1 VNATKA
7 TQKDDA
13 DAVKTFQLGTAR
25 LPANVDEETVKDALY
40 QWASTLTTDANLPF
54 ALPQRVDRTPEGFD
68 MAFLMSDGAAP
79 GEFAPV
85 GAISASVEDAPDGD
99 ARVLMIRGLRERY
112 GSRGYAGGD
121 EFYAG
126 GDSTGGDHGVAIG
139 GVCLFVCFSVCSSKV
154 KCLRIDD
161 SCVRSFVCLFV
172 SCENLDVTFA
182 FTAAHT
188 SQSLR

>member
-1 VNATKA
+1 MTDDDDRGRQNATPIDRVMFATARATNVIVRCVTADAPTRRRRRGRVNATKA

-68 MAFLMSDGAAP
+68 MAFLMSDGASP

-99 ARVLMIRGLRERY
+99 ARVLMIRGFGNVMDLVDTPVVMNSMPGAIRR
-112 GSRGYAGGD
+112 A
-121 EFYAG
+121 
-126 GDSTGGDHGVAIG
+126 VAM
-139 GVCLFVCFSVCSSKV
+139 
-154 KCLRIDD
+154 
-161 SCVRSFVCLFV
+161 
-172 SCENLDVTFA
+172 A
-182 FTAAHT
+182 
-188 SQSLR
+188 SQ

>member
-1 VNATKA
+1 MYAATRATTVILRRTGAPPTHRRRRTRVQTTRA

-25 LPANVDEETVKDALY
+25 LPANIDEEIVKDALY

-79 GEFAPV
+79 GEFNAV

-99 ARVLMIRGLRERY
+99 ARVLMIRGFGNVMDLVDTPVVMNSMPGAIRRAVTMA
-112 GSRGYAGGD
+112 SR
-121 EFYAG
+121 
-126 GDSTGGDHGVAIG
+126 
-139 GVCLFVCFSVCSSKV
+139 
-154 KCLRIDD
+154 
-161 SCVRSFVCLFV
+161 
-172 SCENLDVTFA
+172 
-182 FTAAHT
+182 
-188 SQSLR
+188 

>member
-1 VNATKA
+1 MFAATRATNVILRCGGTAPTHRRRRTRGVQTTRA

-79 GEFAPV
+79 GEFNAV

-99 ARVLMIRGLRERY
+99 ARVLMIRGFGNVMDLVDTPVVMNSMPGAIRRAVAMA
-112 GSRGYAGGD
+112 SR
-121 EFYAG
+121 
-126 GDSTGGDHGVAIG
+126 
-139 GVCLFVCFSVCSSKV
+139 
-154 KCLRIDD
+154 
-161 SCVRSFVCLFV
+161 
-172 SCENLDVTFA
+172 
-182 FTAAHT
+182 
-188 SQSLR
+188 

>member
-1 VNATKA
+1 MHAATRATTVISQSTGAQTMHRRRRTRGARTTKA
-7 TQKDDA
+7 TQKDADA

-25 LPANVDEETVKDALY
+25 LPANIDEEIVKDALY

-99 ARVLMIRGLRERY
+99 ARVLMIRGFGNVMDLVDTPVVMNSMPGAIRRAVTMA
-112 GSRGYAGGD
+112 SR
-121 EFYAG
+121 
-126 GDSTGGDHGVAIG
+126 
-139 GVCLFVCFSVCSSKV
+139 
-154 KCLRIDD
+154 
-161 SCVRSFVCLFV
+161 
-172 SCENLDVTFA
+172 
-182 FTAAHT
+182 
-188 SQSLR
+188 

>member
-1 VNATKA
+1 MFAATRATNVILRCGGAPPTHRRRRTRGVQTTRA

-79 GEFAPV
+79 GEFNAV

-99 ARVLMIRGLRERY
+99 ARVLMIRGFGNVMDLVDTPVVMNSMPGAIRRAVAMA
-112 GSRGYAGGD
+112 SR
-121 EFYAG
+121 
-126 GDSTGGDHGVAIG
+126 
-139 GVCLFVCFSVCSSKV
+139 
-154 KCLRIDD
+154 
-161 SCVRSFVCLFV
+161 
-172 SCENLDVTFA
+172 
-182 FTAAHT
+182 
-188 SQSLR
+188 

>member
-1 VNATKA
+1 MFAATRATNVILRCGGTAPTHRRRRTRGAQTTRA
-7 TQKDDA
+7 TQKDGA

-68 MAFLMSDGAAP
+68 MAFLMSDVAAP

-99 ARVLMIRGLRERY
+99 ARVLMIRGFGNVMDLVDTPVVMNSMPGAIRRAVAMA
-112 GSRGYAGGD
+112 SR
-121 EFYAG
+121 
-126 GDSTGGDHGVAIG
+126 
-139 GVCLFVCFSVCSSKV
+139 
-154 KCLRIDD
+154 
-161 SCVRSFVCLFV
+161 
-172 SCENLDVTFA
+172 
-182 FTAAHT
+182 
-188 SQSLR
+188 